1 MTTLQRRFAVG
12 ARLTEIKDDGKRV
25 EYVSAGLY
33 YDAGEVKDY
42 TLLYYRADGKV
53 PTTSYDDCSENS
65 HFKTSPG
72 KLTGVEDWKIEYK

>member
-42 TLLYYRADGKV
+42 TLLY
-53 PTTSYDDCSENS
+53 
-65 HFKTSPG
+65 
-72 KLTGVEDWKIEYK
+72 